1 LAKTILVTPPK
12 TNKKIKPETQ
22 RPTPSSSKSVDISIV
37 SHEKI
42 LTLVGT
48 PITIVAAVK

>member
-1 LAKTILVTPPK
+1 MNL
-12 TNKKIKPETQ
+12 ETHK
-22 RPTPSSSKSVDISIV
+22 PTPSNSKSEDINMV

-48 PITIVAAVK
+48 LMTIVAAVK

>member
-1 LAKTILVTPPK
+1 VTPPK
-12 TNKKIKPETQ
+12 TNRKIKPDTHK
-22 RPTPSSSKSVDISIV
+22 PTPSNSKSVDINMV